1 MSSQALPATQTQ
13 RRSRVSHGRSRLQE
27 GKGLGNEEEEAA
39 RRKRREKRE
48 GGGGGVVLGS
58 IPSVMSLLV

>member
-13 RRSRVSHGRSRLQE
+13 RRSGVSHGRSRLQE
-27 GKGLGNEEEEAA
+27 GKGLGNKEEEGA
-39 RRKRREKRE
+39 RRKKRE
-48 GGGGGVVLGS
+48 EREGGGGVVLGS